1 MLISNHKAKT
11 QINQS
16 YNPNI
21 WSNIILNIFHQ
32 SNRKI
37 KVDEHKMKR
46 KEEDHIQHLNSYSKS
61 DHWEKCRNQM
71 PLKLLGVCR
80 SLRDQQYLF
89 LNHSILSLY
98 ENDMKETRY

>member
-1 MLISNHKAKT
+1 MLKSNHKAKT

-37 KVDEHKMKR
+37 KVDEHKMKW
-46 KEEDHIQHLNSYSKS
+46 KEEDHIQHMNSYCKS
-61 DHWEKCRNQM
+61 AQWEKCRNQM

-80 SLRDQQYLF
+80 SLRDQQFSF
-89 LNHSILSLY
+89 LNHSISSSY
-98 ENDMKETRY
+98 EKDMKETRY